1 MKVLVILCALA
12 AFSEGL
18 IRVGLD
24 KKKSQKALMKEY
36 GLLDNVIATSNYNRF
51 TKYKGLSVQPTNE
64 PLLNYMDAEYFGNI
78 SIGTPPQEFTVIFD
92 TGSSNLWVPSSLCSS
107 PACTNHSLFDGNQS
121 STFLS
126 TNQNLAIQYG
136 TGSMT
141 GILGYDVVTI
151 TGIEVTNQEFGLS
164 VTEPGD
170 TFTYAPFDGILGL
183 AYPVISSSGATPVF
197 DNMMDQGLVSEDL
210 FSVYLSPDGKSGS
223 EVLFGGIDTSHYTG
237 NINWI
242 SLSSDT
248 YWQITVSSITI
259 NGNIAACAD
268 SCQAIV
274 DTGTSFLTGPTDA
287 LQNFLNVLG
296 ATKDAHGYESIMC
309 NTTGQMPTIVF
320 NIDGNEYPLPPSA
333 YVFEQD
339 PTSSTCYLGIEAMD
353 ISSSELWILG
363 DVFIR
368 EYYSIFNRGQN
379 MIGLAKSV

>member
-24 KKKSQKALMKEY
+24 KKKSQKTLMKEY
-36 GLLDNVIATSNYNRF
+36 GVLNDVIATNNYNRF
-51 TKYKGLSVQPTNE
+51 TKYKGLSAEPINE
-64 PLLNYMDAEYFGNI
+64 PLRNYMDVEYFGNI

-107 PACTNHSLFDGNQS
+107 PACTNHSLFDANKS
-121 STFLS
+121 STFQS
-126 TNQNLAIQYG
+126 SNQNLAIQYG

-210 FSVYLSPDGKSGS
+210 FSFYLSPDGKSGS

-242 SLSSDT
+242 RLSSQT

-259 NGNIAACAD
+259 NGKPVACAK

-274 DTGTSFLTGPTDA
+274 DTGTSFLTGPIDA
-287 LQNFLNVLG
+287 LQNILKLLG
-296 ATKDAHGYESIMC
+296 ATKDPHGYEMITC
-309 NTTGQMPTIVF
+309 NRAGRLPTIVF
-320 NIDGNEYPLPPSA
+320 HINGNKYPLPPSA
-333 YVFEQD
+333 YVFEQG
-339 PTSSTCYLGIEAMD
+339 PTSSTCYLGIQAMD
-353 ISSSELWILG
+353 IPSSKLWILG
-363 DVFIR
+363 DVFLR
-368 EYYSIFNRGQN
+368 KYYSIFNRGRN